1 MNILFVTADL
11 AVHAGTMSAVGK
23 SGGCGYP
30 TATQWRVT
38 ESRPATAAEQYEHAD
53 LVAALA
59 AEVASRRYWFTA
71 PGCCDGQWSIRSAA
85 TLLHARIGWIATG
98 QQEWGR
104 TRDEFQCLEA
114 A

>member
-1 MNILFVTADL
+1 MNIIFVTADL
-11 AVHAGTMSAVGK
+11 TVHAGVMAAAGK

-38 ESRPATAAEQYEHAD
+38 ESRQATADELAEHAD
-53 LVAALA
+53 LISALT
-59 AEVASRRYWFTA
+59 AEVAPRRYWFTA
-71 PGCCDGQWSIRSAA
+71 PGIAGRWAIRSAE
-85 TLLHARIGWIATG
+85 LLHARIGWLATG

-104 TRDEFQCLEA
+104 TRDEFQFLEA